1 MATFITNRF
10 LVLILLSFFFLNT
23 LAAKHFDTKID
34 SLLIELKNVKSDT
47 TKANILNNLSW
58 EYKLSIPE
66 KANEYAKQALD
77 ISNKTGYKKGI
88 AKSLNN
94 FGIVHCIQGNYSKA
108 IEYFQKA
115 LKLMT
120 ELGNESG
127 ISSSLNNIGIVYDEQ
142 ANYPQAIE
150 YYQKSLKINK
160 KKENKKGISACLN
173 NIGLVYE
180 KQGNYTLA
188 LEYFQDALKIE
199 KECRDKRGI
208 SNCMINIG
216 EVYKQQGNYTLALEY
231 YQEALKIGKE
241 FRFKRGISNCINNIG
256 EVYKQQGNYTLALE
270 YYQEALKIGK
280 EFRFKRGISNCIN
293 NIGEVYKQQ
302 GNYTLALE
310 YYKKS
315 LTIYKELGKKSGIA
329 NNLNNIGNLYY
340 KLKKFNIA
348 TEYSLKS
355 LKEAKDIGA
364 KQLIANAY
372 RSLSENYSAQN
383 SYKKAFKYHK
393 LYKEMNDSI
402 FNKEK
407 SKQLNEM
414 QVRYE
419 TEKKE
424 QQIQVLKKE
433 NEINVLK
440 LKKHKIQ
447 RNLLIVSS
455 LFILLS
461 IIILYSRF
469 LLKKKTNEQ
478 LEIAIKKISKSE
490 AELKE
495 SNNAKDKFFTIISH
509 DLKGPFNSLLGFSEL
524 LIKKAKEY
532 DKEKIIKFGN
542 AINTSAHDLYDLT
555 ENLLL
560 WGNAQS
566 GNLQNIPEKVNLRKL
581 VIDNISVLKS
591 SAEKKNIILYQE
603 IPENIYVYVDINII
617 SMVIRNLISNALKF
631 TNSGGKISVISVEKD
646 NLVEISVIDTGIGI
660 SEESIKKL
668 FRIDIHYTTK
678 GTSDENGTGLGL
690 ILCKE
695 FVGKSGGGIWVES
708 EPDKGSTFKFTLP
721 KIF

>member
-1 MATFITNRF
+1 MAIFTTNRF
-10 LVLILLSFFFLNT
+10 IVLILVSLFFSNALQARHIN
-23 LAAKHFDTKID
+23 TKID
-34 SLLIELKNVKSDT
+34 SLNHLLDTSSDLE
-47 TKANILNNLSW
+47 KIDILNELVIAYDTISQIKSLDYAMQALELTKKIKSKEDIAISLDRVGRIQYFLSNYDKSIDYFLESLKLREEIGNKKAVAQSYNNLGVIYLHLANYNKAL
-58 EYKLSIPE
+58 EYLQKAWAVSEGVVDVVFMVKLSNNLGIVYMKLANYD
-66 KANEYAKQALD
+66 KALEYYQ
-77 ISNKTGYKKGI
+77 
-88 AKSLNN
+88 KSLNN
-94 FGIVHCIQGNYSKA
+94 CIETNNK
-108 IEYFQKA
+108 
-115 LKLMT
+115 KLEGT
-120 ELGNESG
+120 C
-127 ISSSLNNIGIVYDEQ
+127 LNNIGIVYWYLED
-142 ANYPQAIE
+142 Y
-150 YYQKSLKINK
+150 NK
-160 KKENKKGISACLN
+160 
-173 NIGLVYE
+173 
-180 KQGNYTLA
+180 A
-188 LEYFQDALKIE
+188 LEYYLDAINMS
-199 KECRDKRGI
+199 KETGDKWSV
-208 SNCMINIG
+208 SNTSRNIG
-216 EVYKQQGNYTLALEY
+216 EVYIKLQNYNNSLLY
-231 YQEALKIGKE
+231 LNNGLKIAKE
-241 FRFKRGISNCINNIG
+241 IDSKHLIKDCYVTFS
-256 EVYKQQGNYTLALE
+256 E
-270 YYQEALKIGK
+270 
-280 EFRFKRGISNCIN
+280 
-293 NIGEVYKQQ
+293 
-302 GNYTLALE
+302 
-310 YYKKS
+310 
-315 LTIYKELGKKSGIA
+315 
-329 NNLNNIGNLYY
+329 LYY
-340 KLKKFNIA
+340 
-348 TEYSLKS
+348 
-355 LKEAKDIGA
+355 AKAD
-364 KQLIANAY
+364 
-372 RSLSENYSAQN
+372 
-383 SYKKAFKYHK
+383 YKKAYDYH
-393 LYKEMNDSI
+393 EMYSEVKDSI
-402 FNKEK
+402 FSEETGKNIAEMEVKFETVKKEK
-407 SKQLNEM
+407 EIEILE
-414 QVRYE
+414 
-419 TEKKE
+419 
-424 QQIQVLKKE
+424 KE

-490 AELKE
+490 ADLKE

-542 AINTSAHDLYDLT
+542 AINISAHDLYDLT

-695 FVGKSGGGIWVES
+695 FVEKSGGKIWVES
-708 EPDKGSTFKFTLP
+708 EPGKGSTFKFTLP
-721 KIF
+721 KIS